1 MNGRPIA
8 FFQASCPSFPI
19 CTRFSM
25 PGQPS
30 SRQNLQ
36 IFHRRGA
43 FQAFLCATPGA
54 RRYDAHAGALLYIYV
69 KALTLRYGIWGTPRV
84 IRNEKENKYAH
95 SGQCRQHTDFDRS
108 AAFLGVFLDKQWP
121 CACPGASQ
129 IHQKGTYV
137 GPDNFPCELVSVRGK
152 NAVEMYGPAKLSR
165 GTEAA
170 ARFISSIQKAS
181 LIPKKRIG
189 PALGE

>member
-1 MNGRPIA
+1 
-8 FFQASCPSFPI
+8 
-19 CTRFSM
+19 M

-30 SRQNLQ
+30 SRQNLL

-69 KALTLRYGIWGTPRV
+69 EALILRYSIWGTPRV
-84 IRNEKENKYAH
+84 IRNEKRQNELPRVSADSTPILTYQQLSSGSFWTNHGRARVPARRKYI
-95 SGQCRQHTDFDRS
+95 
-108 AAFLGVFLDKQWP
+108 K
-121 CACPGASQ
+121 
-129 IHQKGTYV
+129 KGTYV
-137 GPDNFPCELVSVRGK
+137 GPDHYLCELVSVRGK

-170 ARFISSIQKAS
+170 ARFILSM
-181 LIPKKRIG
+181 
-189 PALGE
+189 

>member
-54 RRYDAHAGALLYIYV
+54 RRSDAHAGAPLYIYV
-69 KALTLRYGIWGTPRV
+69 KAPTLRYGIWVTPRV
-84 IRNEKENKYAH
+84 IRNEKMQDMLTRASADSTPILTDQQPSSGSFGQTMAVRVSRRVGNTSKGNMCRPGSLPMRAHLGTRQKCRGNVQPWHTSKRHRSSRPLHFKTPYACQR
-95 SGQCRQHTDFDRS
+95 SGFWGTPRS
-108 AAFLGVFLDKQWP
+108 
-121 CACPGASQ
+121 
-129 IHQKGTYV
+129 
-137 GPDNFPCELVSVRGK
+137 
-152 NAVEMYGPAKLSR
+152 
-165 GTEAA
+165 
-170 ARFISSIQKAS
+170 
-181 LIPKKRIG
+181 
-189 PALGE
+189 

>member
-1 MNGRPIA
+1 MDGRPIA
-8 FFQASCPSFPI
+8 FCEASCPSFPI

-69 KALTLRYGIWGTPRV
+69 KALTLRYSIWGTPRV
-84 IRNEKENKYAH
+84 IRNEKRQNELPRASADSTPILTDQKPS
-95 SGQCRQHTDFDRS
+95 SGSFWANHGRARVPARRKCIKREHVS
-108 AAFLGVFLDKQWP
+108 ARI
-121 CACPGASQ
+121 ASRASSSRYEAKMRWKCTALEHFQ
-129 IHQKGTYV
+129 EAQQLPPASFQAWKGPV
-137 GPDNFPCELVSVRGK
+137 PSPKS
-152 NAVEMYGPAKLSR
+152 ASR
-165 GTEAA
+165 
-170 ARFISSIQKAS
+170 
-181 LIPKKRIG
+181 LP
-189 PALGE
+189 